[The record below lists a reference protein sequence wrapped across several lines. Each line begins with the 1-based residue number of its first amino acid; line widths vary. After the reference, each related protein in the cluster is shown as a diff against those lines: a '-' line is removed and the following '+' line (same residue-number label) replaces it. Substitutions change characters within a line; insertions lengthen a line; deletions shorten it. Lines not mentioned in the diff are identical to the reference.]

1 MEKYAQDV
9 AELGELTLNDT
20 AANGYLTILVN
31 TGILGILSYLSYI
44 FLQIIQ
50 GIKKKN
56 NNSIVFFTAFI
67 CFLIQDCFNLWV
79 VIVTP
84 MFWIL
89 MAIMFLSLNNNIST
103 NEMEEKN
110 EEDI

>member
-1 MEKYAQDV
+1 MEKYTQDV

-20 AANGYLTILVN
+20 AANGYLTIFVN
-31 TGILGILSYLSYI
+31 TGILGIVSYLTYI
-44 FLQIIQ
+44 ILQIKQ
-50 GIKKKN
+50 GIIKVN
-56 NNSIVFFTAFI
+56 ENSKIFYISFI

-103 NEMEEKN
+103 NELEEKN
-110 EEDI
+110 EKNV